1 MMKAQVITTEYADQ
15 WPLQPWAA
23 VVQTAAP
30 DADDAEKGLVP
41 ATCHMSAAPS
51 GRIRDRGA
59 SAVEW
64 VIITGIAVVIV
75 VAVGGIISTA
85 LTTKANTT
93 KDQITNATIGP

>member
-1 MMKAQVITTEYADQ
+1 MKAQVITTEYADQ

-30 DADDAEKGLVP
+30 AAEDAETALVP
-41 ATCHMSAAPS
+41 ATGHASAAPS
-51 GRIRDRGA
+51 GRVRDRGA

-75 VAVGGIISTA
+75 IGVGTIINNA

-93 KDQITNATIGP
+93 KDQITNATVGN